1 MKKHRNKT
9 KSIISIYKNNGKIYH
24 IIYIIYILSYF
35 GKDVFNEIRNNTTY
49 PPTPAYFYIFL
60 CSA

>member
-24 IIYIIYILSYF
+24 IIYILSYF

-49 PPTPAYFYIFL
+49 PPLLHIFTFFFY
-60 CSA
+60 SA